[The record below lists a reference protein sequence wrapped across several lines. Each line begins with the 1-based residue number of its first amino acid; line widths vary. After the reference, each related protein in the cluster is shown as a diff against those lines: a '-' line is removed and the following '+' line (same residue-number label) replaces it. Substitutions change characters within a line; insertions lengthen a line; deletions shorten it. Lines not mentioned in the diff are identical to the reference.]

1 MSNTTVVQYT
11 RTHSAAHV
19 SQKRSDVILIMKTI
33 RNQIEDGLR
42 SHMSREVRVGIMRR
56 RQEFLSRI
64 VSGVLSL
71 RTFSRAANH
80 RIGGGGGI
88 TSDIGYDHDQGVLA
102 LSSVISMAA
111 GV

>member
-42 SHMSREVRVGIMRR
+42 SHMSREVRVGIM
-56 RQEFLSRI
+56 
-64 VSGVLSL
+64 
-71 RTFSRAANH
+71 
-80 RIGGGGGI
+80 
-88 TSDIGYDHDQGVLA
+88 
-102 LSSVISMAA
+102 
-111 GV
+111 